1 MKFSAKNLILAA
13 SFFAL
18 LSAGPAPEAPLGVS
32 LIRDAEALIGVPW
45 SPLSVAG
52 VARRTTRRA
61 VIYGSSV
68 AASSAAAASY
78 EAQSAAAPQQ
88 APTAQQ
94 QTHRPAGAPP
104 IGTIVGSLPSGCASN
119 AVAIDGVQYY
129 DCKGVYYR
137 AAFQGDN
144 LVYMVTQP

>member
-1 MKFSAKNLILAA
+1 MEFPVKNLILVP
-13 SFFAL
+13 SFLAL
-18 LSAGPAPEAPLGVS
+18 LSAGPAPEAPLGLS

-52 VARRTTRRA
+52 VARRSTRRA
-61 VIYGSSV
+61 VVYSNSV

-78 EAQSAAAPQQ
+78 QQQAAAAPQQ
-88 APTAQQ
+88 ASASAH

-104 IGTIVGSLPSGCASN
+104 IGTVVGSLPTGCAAN
-119 AVAIDGVQYY
+119 AVAIDGVEYY

-137 AAFQGDN
+137 AAFQGNN